1 MQTRA
6 ECEGAKMQRG
16 PGVTSVLQQQVTMRT
31 EGSKMEMGRVIGS
44 LWSHE
49 DN

>member
-1 MQTRA
+1 
-6 ECEGAKMQRG
+6 
-16 PGVTSVLQQQVTMRT
+16 MRL

-49 DN
+49 DNYCLKVVDKEGGTVLALAFFFSERRL